1 MVLAIYMSE
10 QKVLNMRSLD
20 KETGF
25 TLTEVLI
32 SLVVLSIGLLG
43 LASVQ
48 TESLKK
54 NNDAYLSSIASTQ
67 ASDIIDRMRS
77 NYEQAKNGGY
87 STSSSSNAA
96 QSNVGC
102 LGGIPNQPTS
112 QSGSQT
118 SSCTEQQMSLN
129 DLYEWQANLANLLP
143 EGKGSICLSSNP
155 GTVGSSLNCNN
166 QGDIYVIMIS
176 WRSRDGD
183 TDEYR
188 VTFKP

>member
-1 MVLAIYMSE
+1 MDDT
-10 QKVLNMRSLD
+10 KDLD
-20 KETGF
+20 MIALHKSTGF

-43 LASVQ
+43 LAGLQ

-77 NYEQAKNGGY
+77 NYDEAKSGGY
-87 STSSSSNAA
+87 TTSNPTSAG
-96 QSNVGC
+96 QSNIGC
-102 LGGIPNQPTS
+102 LGGVPNQPST

-118 SSCTEQQMSLN
+118 SSCSEQQMSLN
-129 DLYEWQANLANLLP
+129 DLYEWQTNLANLLP
-143 EGKGSICLSSNP
+143 DGKGSICLSSNP
-155 GTVGSSLNCNN
+155 GAVGSNLNCNN